1 MRQLIR
7 SIRGVSRGV
16 IQKGFQTGNGVY
28 NQDLSGQAIFE
39 VGGVDNTEEELNRS
53 IDVLAKAFGEY
64 FWQAE
69 KVNG

>member
-1 MRQLIR
+1 A
-7 SIRGVSRGV
+7 
-16 IQKGFQTGNGVY
+16 Y
-28 NQDLSGQAIFE
+28 NQDLSGQAILIE

>member
-1 MRQLIR
+1 MRRLIR
-7 SIRGVSRGV
+7 NIQEEPWV
-16 IQKGFQTGNGVY
+16 IQKGFQTGNGIY
-28 NQDLSGQAIFE
+28 NQDLSGQAILIE

-53 IDVLAKAFGEY
+53 IDALAKAFGEY